1 MIRVVVVDDE
11 AVARRGI
18 VMGVDWA
25 KLGCEIAGEA
35 ASGEEGVALVSR
47 VAPDLI
53 ITDIR
58 MPHMDG
64 IEMMNELRKR
74 GCRAHVIVLSAYS
87 DFSYARSALK
97 FGADD
102 YLLKP
107 FREGELENAVSGVL
121 RRERA
126 ENPPETPRVPVKE
139 GEKSL
144 YVQEAMNAIARS
156 YADPDLSIT
165 VIAGRLNVSE
175 GHLSHLFKKETGYTI
190 GGYLTQYRIHA
201 AMALLEDCRNR
212 VYEVAGHVG
221 YRDVTYFGS
230 TFKKLTGMS
239 PTDYQNRG
247 GLREGETDK

>member
-126 ENPPETPRVPVKE
+126 ENVKKRNVFAKYG
-139 GEKSL
+139 GE
-144 YVQEAMNAIARS
+144 AR
-156 YADPDLSIT
+156 
-165 VIAGRLNVSE
+165 
-175 GHLSHLFKKETGYTI
+175 
-190 GGYLTQYRIHA
+190 
-201 AMALLEDCRNR
+201 ALLEALLETCADSGISEIEDMDILKLDPF
-212 VYEVAGHVG
+212 VK
-221 YRDVTYFGS
+221 FGKPAKIAQL
-230 TFKKLTGMS
+230 F
-239 PTDYQNRG
+239 G
-247 GLREGETDK
+247 GREGYIRAVRELESEIYKAA

>member
-18 VMGVDWA
+18 VTGVDWA
-25 KLGCEIAGEA
+25 RLGCEIAGEA
-35 ASGEEGVALVSR
+35 SSGEEGVALVSR
-47 VAPDLI
+47 VSPDLI

-64 IEMMNELRKR
+64 VEMMNELRRR

-87 DFSYARSALK
+87 DFAYARSALK

-107 FREGELENAVSGVL
+107 FREGELENAVSGIL

-126 ENPPETPRVPVKE
+126 ERPPETPRVPVKE
-139 GEKSL
+139 GDKSL
-144 YVQEAMNAIARS
+144 YVQEAMNAVAC
-156 YADPDLSIT
+156 
-165 VIAGRLNVSE
+165 
-175 GHLSHLFKKETGYTI
+175 
-190 GGYLTQYRIHA
+190 GYLTQYRIHA

-212 VYEVAGHVG
+212 VYEVAERVG

-247 GLREGETDK
+247 GLHEGETDK

>member
-102 YLLKP
+102 
-107 FREGELENAVSGVL
+107 
-121 RRERA
+121 
-126 ENPPETPRVPVKE
+126 
-139 GEKSL
+139 
-144 YVQEAMNAIARS
+144 
-156 YADPDLSIT
+156 
-165 VIAGRLNVSE
+165 
-175 GHLSHLFKKETGYTI
+175 
-190 GGYLTQYRIHA
+190 
-201 AMALLEDCRNR
+201 
-212 VYEVAGHVG
+212 
-221 YRDVTYFGS
+221 
-230 TFKKLTGMS
+230 
-239 PTDYQNRG
+239 
-247 GLREGETDK
+247 